1 MRIHSPLFLLAAL
14 GVMTGAAAAANVDTS
29 AWKCESCPYP
39 KGITGAVDVGVGHVS
54 DSSTS
59 FGSYNG
65 LDRRGSH
72 LVLGAEL
79 SLRGADGY
87 YAELNAAE
95 LGTDIRS
102 LSAQSGREGLYNL
115 RLGYA
120 ELPRYEAEGARTPF
134 LGNGSGMLTLPA
146 LAGYPAATTLAMPLA
161 GSLNA
166 LQLGSQAKRFELVG
180 SWVGQQRWTYRVSL
194 RRDVHDGSKAGAGSF
209 FATSAQLALPVDHS
223 TDLVELSASYATSR
237 LQATVGYQLSQFRQG
252 TEALSW
258 ANPFAS
264 VVAGDNR
271 GQLAMAPSNQFHQIT
286 GSAGYQL
293 TPMLRASA
301 DVAVGRMTQNA
312 SYLSATLNS
321 GLAASVPALP
331 AASLDGRVD
340 TFNAN
345 VKLSATPMAGLRIH
359 ALYARDVR
367 DNRTAVLSY
376 PMVSTDMF
384 LRPDQ
389 RSNTPFGLT
398 QDRFKLNAD
407 YRASGLW
414 KLSGGVDWERRD
426 RPYTEAVTTRET
438 TLWGRG
444 TLQAHEDV
452 SLSLKLAHAE
462 REHSTYG
469 IAYWFGGAQNPLMRK
484 YNLAARTRDSGAARA
499 DWTVNAMVSVG
510 LGLDY
515 ARDDYHD
522 TAIGLKDAETVNL
535 SADLSLA
542 LSERSSVHAFAQGER
557 MRSSQAGSQAFGAP
571 DWTGRYK
578 DRFEVIGLGLKH
590 AAIPDK
596 LDIGAD
602 LSISRAR
609 SDIAVQTGV
618 LEPAFPTAKSSL
630 DVAKLYA
637 TYKLGPQWSVTGSWW
652 HQRADANDWQLDTV
666 QPATVSNLL
675 AFGNPAPS
683 YRVNVLRLVLRHGF

>member
-1 MRIHSPLFLLAAL
+1 MRIHSPLFLLAVL
-14 GVMTGAAAAANVDTS
+14 GVMSGTAVAATVDTS
-29 AWKCESCPYP
+29 AWTCETCPYP
-39 KGITGAVDVGVGHVS
+39 KGTTGAVEVGVGQVS
-54 DSSTS
+54 DKSST
-59 FGSYNG
+59 FGSYTG
-65 LDRRGSH
+65 LDRKGGH
-72 LVLGAEL
+72 LVLGGEL
-79 SLRGADGY
+79 SARGPGGY
-87 YAELNAAE
+87 YADLNAAD
-95 LGTDIRS
+95 LGTDIRR
-102 LSAQSGREGLYNL
+102 LSAQSGHEGLYNI

-146 LAGYPAATTLAMPLA
+146 LAGYPAGTTAAMPLA
-161 GSLNA
+161 STLNP
-166 LQLGSQAKRFELVG
+166 LSLGSQAKRFELVG
-180 SWVGQQRWTYRVSL
+180 SWVGQRRWTYRVSL

-209 FATSAQLALPVDHS
+209 YATSSQLALPVDHS
-223 TDLVELSASYATSR
+223 TDLLEVSATYATQR
-237 LQATVGYQLSQFRQG
+237 LQASLGYQMSQFRQG
-252 TEALSW
+252 TEALTW
-258 ANPFAS
+258 ANPFS
-264 VVAGDNR
+264 PVVGGDSR

-301 DVAVGRMTQNA
+301 DIAVGRMTQNA
-312 SYLSATLNS
+312 AYLAATLNS
-321 GLAASVPALP
+321 SLLVPALP

-345 VKLSATPMAGLRIH
+345 VKLSATPMAGLRVH
-359 ALYARDVR
+359 AVYARDVR

-384 LRPDQ
+384 LRPDL

-398 QDRFKLNAD
+398 QDRFKINAD
-407 YRASGLW
+407 YHRSGPW
-414 KLSGGVDWERRD
+414 KVSGGVDWDRRD

-444 TLQAHEDV
+444 TLQAREDL

-462 REHSTYG
+462 RDHSPYG
-469 IAYWFGGAQNPLMRK
+469 ITTWFGGPQNPLMRK
-484 YNLAARTRDSGAARA
+484 YNLAARNRDSGAARA
-499 DWTVNAMVSVG
+499 DWTVNSVVSLG
-510 LGLDY
+510 LGVDY
-515 ARDDYHD
+515 ARDDYKD

-535 SADLSLA
+535 SADLGLA
-542 LSERSSVHAFAQGER
+542 LSEHTNVHAFAQGER
-557 MRSSQAGSQAFGAP
+557 MRSSQAGSQTFGAP

-578 DRFEVIGLGLKH
+578 DRFEVVGMGLKH

-609 SDIAVQTGV
+609 SDIAVQTGA
-618 LEPAFPTAKSSL
+618 LEPDFPTAKTSL
-630 DVAKLYA
+630 DVVKLHA
-637 TYKLGPQWSVTGSWW
+637 TYKLGPQLSLTGIWW
-652 HQRADANDWQLDTV
+652 YERTDARDWRLDTV

-675 AFGNPAPS
+675 AFGNPAPN
-683 YRVNVLRLVLRHGF
+683 YNVNVLRLVLRYGF